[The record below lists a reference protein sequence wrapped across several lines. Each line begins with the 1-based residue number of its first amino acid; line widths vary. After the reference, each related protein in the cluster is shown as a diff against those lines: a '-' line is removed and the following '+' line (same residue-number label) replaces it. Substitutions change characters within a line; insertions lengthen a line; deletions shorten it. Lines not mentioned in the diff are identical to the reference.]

1 MSSDLI
7 HRSDKLNA
15 SGSLHFASPLPFSDE
30 PIIAFP
36 MLPRDFRDRAEQVFR
51 RVEQLQAAFQKAAA
65 QPGRTGCATIALGVG
80 ISQLFSGDILTGG
93 AIALIA
99 ASELKNV
106 FCADENSD
114 LRRLFNR
121 MDADVDAI
129 EALQK
134 ANTDS
139 CTRVQTYLETIHT
152 EVSSLH
158 EQLKNISVIHE
169 EGQVDIA
176 EKKQEAVR
184 LNQEAAKTY
193 EEAISFFDRTKE
205 EITFSQNQYAT
216 CEAFFQEIK
225 EITTEEN
232 ASRLTEDQVSGLFC
246 AARDAYVACN
256 QGRLSLDRSALNFS
270 QALSKLQEASKLKEE
285 ASNAVCQAVCC
296 NSGRCAAPGW

>member
-216 CEAFFQEIK
+216 C
-225 EITTEEN
+225 
-232 ASRLTEDQVSGLFC
+232 
-246 AARDAYVACN
+246 
-256 QGRLSLDRSALNFS
+256 
-270 QALSKLQEASKLKEE
+270 
-285 ASNAVCQAVCC
+285 
-296 NSGRCAAPGW
+296 